1 MPRVGVKAGEP
12 AVSIMNR
19 RWLISALS
27 LTVALSACAIAPDQR
42 HSVDGVV
49 MVAPPPPQ
57 VEVIPPPPA
66 AGYVWI
72 AGYWNWVG
80 GRHAWVAGHWVAPRP
95 GHHWVAYG
103 WVRQGDGWRLRPGHW
118 ERG

>member
-1 MPRVGVKAGEP
+1 
-12 AVSIMNR
+12 MNR
-19 RWLISALS
+19 TRLFL
-27 LTVALSACAIAPDQR
+27 ALSASLAVGLALSGCAIAPDQG

-49 MVAPPPPQ
+49 MVAPPAPQ
-57 VEVIPPPPA
+57 VEVVPAPPNP
-66 AGYVWI
+66 GYVWI

-80 GRHAWVAGHWVAPRP
+80 GRHAWVAGHWIPPRR
-95 GHHWVAYG
+95 GHHWVTYE